1 MEYCCGVKVSKC
13 DTAIAKL
20 SPEFTNEELDLFKK
34 LVQFAVFV
42 LIYSLILWVLK
53 SLLFVVQYCV
63 FLIANYK

>member
-42 LIYSLILWVLK
+42 LIYSLIL
-53 SLLFVVQYCV
+53 
-63 FLIANYK
+63 